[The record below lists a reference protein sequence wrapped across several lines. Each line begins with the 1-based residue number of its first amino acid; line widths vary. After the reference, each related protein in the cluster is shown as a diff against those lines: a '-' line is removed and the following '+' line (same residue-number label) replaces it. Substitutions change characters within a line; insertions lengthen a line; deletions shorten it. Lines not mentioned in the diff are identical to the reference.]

1 MLCKFKMFVFF
12 LECSDRHMLGG
23 TKGNTFEKRIALFHC
38 RYVCMLVLFVCLQT
52 CFKLHNDVLPHQ
64 SIEWSYEVYD
74 TAVQRCCRDL
84 TQFMNPSILLPT
96 LVEAGHLTLEEAAE
110 IIKSPA
116 GHSDH
121 CLLLLAKVARKGRG
135 AYSALF
141 QALKDD
147 SQHKPHHE
155 LWETL
160 VQKCEGTT

>member
-1 MLCKFKMFVFF
+1 
-12 LECSDRHMLGG
+12 
-23 TKGNTFEKRIALFHC
+23 
-38 RYVCMLVLFVCLQT
+38 MLVLFVCSQT
-52 CFKLHNDVLPHQ
+52 CFYDVLPRQ

-110 IIKSPA
+110 IIMSPA

-121 CLLLLAKVARKGRG
+121 CMLLLAKVARKGRG

-147 SQHKPHHE
+147 SQHEPHHE

-160 VQKCEGTT
+160 VQKCEGST

>member
-1 MLCKFKMFVFF
+1 MRKYKQKENCIVQ
-12 LECSDRHMLGG
+12 LE
-23 TKGNTFEKRIALFHC
+23 
-38 RYVCMLVLFVCLQT
+38 VCVLVLFVCSQT
-52 CFKLHNDVLPHQ
+52 SFYDVLPHQ

-121 CLLLLAKVARKGRG
+121 CMLLLANVARKGRG

-160 VQKCEGTT
+160 VQKCEGST